1 MKFDQKTILTILAV
15 LVVAGGAYWYF
26 FTGQSGNAAPLTAT
40 TLGDPAQTRFQ
51 TMIAELQPISFDTSV
66 FTDARFMAL
75 VDISTAIT
83 PESTGRLD
91 PFAPVSGTMVTT
103 KK

>member
-1 MKFDQKTILTILAV
+1 MKFDQKTILTILAI

-26 FTGQSGNAAPLTAT
+26 FTGNSGNAAPLTVTA
-40 TLGDPAQTRFQ
+40 LGDPSQTRFQ
-51 TMIAELQPISFDTSV
+51 TMITELQPITFDTSI
-66 FTDARFMAL
+66 FSDARFMAL

-91 PFAPVSGTMVTT
+91 PFAPASGATVT